1 MKHIKLFEQFLNE
14 KSDKNI
20 FTKKQLD
27 VHVLAFLVKYGVEY
41 INNDASILEYLQNN
55 DEDHADKESQAEL
68 KKALKDVLSHYESK
82 LNECTWSIPD
92 SVEKAEKIK
101 KAFR

>member
-14 KSDKNI
+14 KSVIKI

-27 VHVLAFLVKYGVEY
+27 VHVLAFLVKYGVAY

-55 DEDHADKESQAEL
+55 DEDRSDKESQSEL
-68 KKALKDVLSHYESK
+68 KTALKDVLSHYE
-82 LNECTWSIPD
+82 
-92 SVEKAEKIK
+92 
-101 KAFR
+101 